1 MLPVYVVLCNVTTLQ
16 HTMGLI
22 GIVMACY
29 GQKSKF
35 ADVLKF
41 LIIKCLVSVPV
52 LACLPLYRND
62 ARPGCLMIYIYY
74 IAR

>member
-35 ADVLKF
+35 DDVFKVFNNNMSCFCSSVSLLT
-41 LIIKCLVSVPV
+41 LISQ
-52 LACLPLYRND
+52 
-62 ARPGCLMIYIYY
+62 
-74 IAR
+74 